1 MKKIYTILTI
11 PILMCISFESEAQLG
26 NRLKQAASRGLGNA
40 LEKRVEKEAEKIAQ
54 RQLEKA
60 FENIYGP
67 DMPSG
72 GGFNIGKILEGIDAN
87 VEIADTYDFSSYSVM
102 EINSLDEKGKAS
114 EPFQMKTYFSPD
126 GKTAAMEIENKD
138 QKNNSGKTVII
149 SDLERNASI
158 ILIESEGKKSSIAYG
173 YDFDA
178 LEQAAALENWE
189 EWEEEMEES
198 DFSIKKTGNTKTI
211 HGYKCDEYVSESE
224 EGTATFWITKEPI
237 DGGGSFWTDTNPMLG
252 TSAYQRGKTAWG
264 DVPMGNMMEML
275 FESKTDKSRS
285 ELKITDMNKNSSTSF
300 VMSDYP
306 NMLKTE
312 K

>member
-1 MKKIYTILTI
+1 MKKIYSFLTI
-11 PILMCISFESEAQLG
+11 PLLMCISLDSEAQLG

-67 DMPSG
+67 DMPRS

-87 VEIADTYDFSSYSVM
+87 IETAETYDFSGFSVM

-114 EPFQMKTYFSPD
+114 DPFQMKTYLNPD
-126 GKTAAMEIENKD
+126 GKTSAIEIENKD
-138 QKNNSGKTVII
+138 QKNNSGKTIII

-158 ILIESEGKKSSIAYG
+158 ILIESEGKKNSLAYG

-178 LEQAAALENWE
+178 LEQAAAIENWE
-189 EWEEEMEES
+189 EWEEEMEEK

-211 HGYKCDEYVSESE
+211 HGYNCDEYVSESE

-237 DGGGSFWTDTNPMLG
+237 EGTGSIWTDTNPMLG
-252 TSAYQRGKTAWG
+252 TSAYQRGIAAWG
-264 DVPMGNMMEML
+264 DVPMGSMMEML
-275 FESKTDKSRS
+275 FESKKDKSRS
-285 ELKITDMNKNSSTSF
+285 ELKITEMNKESSISF
-300 VMSDYP
+300 VMAEYP